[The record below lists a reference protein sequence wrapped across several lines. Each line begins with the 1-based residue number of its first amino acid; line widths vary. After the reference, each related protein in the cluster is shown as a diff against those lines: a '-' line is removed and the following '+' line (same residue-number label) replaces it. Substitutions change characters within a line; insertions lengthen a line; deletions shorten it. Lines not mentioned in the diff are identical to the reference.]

1 MEYLNEIITQTGTA
15 AGISAAAV
23 SIIVHAIMALLVIIL
38 AILIDYL
45 CRRLIVPIILRLAAK
60 TETDWDDRAFSPAV
74 LISLCHIVSALFL
87 WKALPPVFSLYPAIA
102 DIAGRLAVIY
112 ITVMAVRSSLVFI
125 DSFKT
130 VHSTKNNVIRQQYLM
145 SSCGVIKIVIIFIA
159 VIIIVATL
167 LDKSPKTLLAGIGA
181 TSAVLMLVFKDTIEG
196 FVAGIRLT
204 SNEMIHIGD
213 WITVPGTSA
222 DGVVEEI
229 TLSTVKI
236 RNFDNTTVTV
246 SPQAL
251 LSGSFQNWNTMF
263 SGTGRR
269 ASRVV
274 YFDFRSVRIADKTLI
289 DSLMSKGY
297 LTEKSIPKGATTADA
312 PRAKVTNATLFRLF
326 MEENLRSRPEVN
338 TDMYLV
344 VRQKEALAG
353 GMPIE
358 FVFNL
363 RAKDSIPYEHA
374 LANIMEYIYAT
385 APEFGLKIYQ
395 QMTLPT
401 TPS

>member
-1 MEYLNEIITQTGTA
+1 MQYLNEIIGQFA
-15 AGISAAAV
+15 IGIGLSASVV
-23 SIIVHAIMALLVIIL
+23 SFISHAILTLLVI
-38 AILIDYL
+38 AVAMLIDYL

-74 LISLCHIVSALFL
+74 LVSLCHIVSAVIV
-87 WKALPPVFSLYPAIA
+87 WKMLPPVFNDYPTIA
-102 DIAGRLAVIY
+102 DIVGRLAVIY
-112 ITVMAVRSSLVFI
+112 ITVMAVRSLLVFI
-125 DSFKT
+125 DSFKN
-130 VHSTKNNVIRQQYLM
+130 VHSTKNVQRQQYLM
-145 SSCGVIKIVIIFIA
+145 SACGVMKIVIIFIA

-167 LDKSPKTLLAGIGA
+167 LDKSPKALLAGIGA

-222 DGVVEEI
+222 DGMVEEI

-274 YFDFRSVRIADKTLI
+274 YFDFNSVRIADKALV

-297 LTEKSIPKGATTADA
+297 ISENLISDSGTTASGQQ
-312 PRAKVTNATLFRLF
+312 PKVTNATLFRLF
-326 MEENLRSRPEVN
+326 MEDNLRSRPEVN

-395 QMTLPT
+395 QMALPT
-401 TPS
+401 ATA

>member
-1 MEYLNEIITQTGTA
+1 MQYFNDIITYLTSA
-15 AGISAAAV
+15 VGISAGVASV
-23 SIIVHAIMALLVIIL
+23 IVHTVTALLVI
-38 AILIDYL
+38 AIAALIDYV
-45 CRRLIVPIILRLAAK
+45 CRRLIVPIIIRLAAK

-74 LISLCHIVSALFL
+74 LVSLCHIVSALVV
-87 WKALPPVFSLYPAIA
+87 WKLLPPVFDAYPAIA
-102 DIAGRLAVIY
+102 DIVRRLAVIY

-130 VHSTKNNVIRQQYLM
+130 VHSTKNVIRQQYLM
-145 SSCGVIKIVIIFIA
+145 SSCGVIKIVIVFIA

-167 LDKSPKTLLAGIGA
+167 LDKSPKALLAGIGA

-222 DGVVEEI
+222 DGMVEEI

-274 YFDFRSVRIADKTLI
+274 YFDFNSVRIADKALL

-297 LTEKSIPKGATTADA
+297 ISEKLISDSGTTASGQQ
-312 PRAKVTNATLFRLF
+312 PKVTNATLFRLF
-326 MEENLRSRPEVN
+326 MEDNLRSRPEVN

-395 QMTLPT
+395 QMALPATLG
-401 TPS
+401 

>member
-1 MEYLNEIITQTGTA
+1 MQYLNEKMMQLITA
-15 AGISAAAV
+15 ICLPPHVA
-23 SIIVHAIMALLVIIL
+23 SIISHASLTLLVVATALFIG
-38 AILIDYL
+38 YL
-45 CRRLIVPIILRLAAK
+45 CRRLIVPVILKVAAK
-60 TETDWDDRAFSPAV
+60 TESDWDDRAFSPSV
-74 LISLCHIVSALFL
+74 LVSLCHIVSAVMV
-87 WKALPPVFSLYPAIA
+87 WKMLPPVFADCPVIA
-102 DIAGRLAVIY
+102 DIVTRLAVIY

-125 DSFKT
+125 DSFKN
-130 VHSTKNNVIRQQYLM
+130 VHTTKNVLRQQYLM
-145 SSCGVIKIVIIFIA
+145 SSCGVIKIVIVFIA
-159 VIIIVATL
+159 IIIIVATL
-167 LDKSPKTLLAGIGA
+167 LDKSPKALLAGIGA

-213 WITVPGTSA
+213 WITVPTTSA
-222 DGVVEEI
+222 DGIVEEI

-263 SGTGRR
+263 SGAGRR
-269 ASRVV
+269 VNRIV
-274 YFDFRSVRIADKTLI
+274 YFDFNSVRIADKPLL
-289 DSLMSKGY
+289 DNLVSKG
-297 LTEKSIPKGATTADA
+297 LMPKECIPDTESTESPQTKLI
-312 PRAKVTNATLFRLF
+312 TNATLYRRF

-363 RAKDSIPYEHA
+363 RYKESIPYEHA
-374 LANIMEYIYAT
+374 LADIMEYIYAT

-395 QMTLPT
+395 QMALPT
-401 TPS
+401 TA